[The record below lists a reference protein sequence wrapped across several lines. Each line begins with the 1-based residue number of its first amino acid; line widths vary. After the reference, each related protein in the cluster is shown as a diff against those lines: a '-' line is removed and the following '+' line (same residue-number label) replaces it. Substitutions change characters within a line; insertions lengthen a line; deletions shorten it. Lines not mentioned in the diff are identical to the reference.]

1 MEKIKPITIKK
12 TKINLPT
19 IQHDSNWVIKLSSKE
34 PATTDKEVFYHI
46 ENLLEKKINKN
57 IQPIY
62 NGPNGYEFNDN
73 GYIITSDDEDKLKES
88 YKLSLYSMSPLP
100 LESLEKSLEVMY
112 STQTQ
117 TGGGRLT
124 PKIKAKQMAVLLNNE
139 NIPADIAN
147 HAIQYIAKHSKWWAT
162 FAELW
167 EVIGWRIEK
176 RKKLVKA
183 LENKLNSL

>member
-1 MEKIKPITIKK
+1 MDKIQPVTIKK
-12 TKINLPT
+12 SNVNLPT
-19 IQHDSNWVIKLSSKE
+19 IQHDINWSLKLSKKE
-34 PATTDKEVFYHI
+34 PTITDQEVFYHV
-46 ENLLEKKINKN
+46 EKLLDKKITKD

-62 NGPNGYEFNDN
+62 NGPNGYDFNDN
-73 GYIITSDDEDKLKES
+73 GYIVSCDDESKLKES

-100 LESLEKSLEVMY
+100 LEVLEKSLEVMY

-124 PKIKAKQMAVLLNNE
+124 PNTKAKQMAVLLNNE

-147 HAIQYIAKHSKWWAT
+147 HAIQYTAKKSKWWAT